1 MKSYLNAVKC
11 SRKPVTRNNANWK
24 YWTWLDC
31 VIFQVKV
38 ESINMRPKAL
48 MESFSTV
55 SKVIQDCIGFAS
67 LRSVIGQDNS
77 RHSLN
82 QSDAKLKTN
91 HDGVARVFPRFRQ
104 LGVLTLNPRWLF
116 KPFVF
121 FLSVTVSGLLVLVLW
136 HPIEMHSKLSNLS
149 LLYRLRPQML
159 SNQNFTIPSST
170 LWPPRS

>member
-48 MESFSTV
+48 MESFSTECRK
-55 SKVIQDCIGFAS
+55 S
-67 LRSVIGQDNS
+67 S
-77 RHSLN
+77 RIAWVLLHFDLWLVKTTPLS
-82 QSDAKLKTN
+82 QPIRCKTETN

-136 HPIEMHSKLSNLS
+136 HPIEMHSKISNLS

-159 SNQNFTIPSST
+159 SNWNFTIP
-170 LWPPRS
+170 